1 VKRYNFFL
9 PEQVVDALRKEAE
22 RTGLTMSE
30 LIRRILTDGLKKYE
44 PKGLV
49 CPTCNVD
56 RTKAPCPKG
65 ASLDCGIKVVAL

>member
-1 VKRYNFFL
+1 MKRYNFFL

-44 PKGLV
+44 QQ
-49 CPTCNVD
+49 
-56 RTKAPCPKG
+56 
-65 ASLDCGIKVVAL
+65 